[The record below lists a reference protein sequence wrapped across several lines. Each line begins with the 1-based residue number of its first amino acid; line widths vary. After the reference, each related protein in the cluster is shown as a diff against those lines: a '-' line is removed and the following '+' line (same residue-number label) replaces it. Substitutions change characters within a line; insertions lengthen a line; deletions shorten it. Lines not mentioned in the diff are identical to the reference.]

1 MKIVILIQEVEPR
14 QVQCVLAMAGP
25 EKSTDFE
32 FAMAKRLC
40 DAIGKL
46 IPIISLKDLEADFCA
61 ERVRKFA
68 KKIPPGGAR

>member
-1 MKIVILIQEVEPR
+1 
-14 QVQCVLAMAGP
+14 MAGP

-61 ERVRKFA
+61 ERVRKIA
-68 KKIPPGGAR
+68 KKKPPGGAR